1 MQASLLQ
8 IIQNPFHTRPAFFNV
23 LKAPFFEMVFKARAL
38 SFTVTKRVSSGTQ
51 IRFVFRF
58 GVNNLGVLAVTC

>member
-1 MQASLLQ
+1 MFLQ
-8 IIQNPFHTRPAFFNV
+8 IDQKSFYTKPAFFNV
-23 LKAPFFEMVFKARAL
+23 RKAPFLVIVFKARAL

-58 GVNNLGVLAVTC
+58 GVNSLGVLAVTC